1 MRVPISFIVGLSFAA
16 AAGLSLLAAS
26 ASVGVIEDLS
36 EISVRE
42 ALDTK
47 ELTWAEVQADGLQVT
62 LSGTAPTEASRFQ
75 ALTVAGSVVDAAR
88 VIDEMDV
95 EAIAALA
102 PPRFSVEILRNTSG
116 VSVIGLIPQSE
127 NRDDLLKRFN
137 GLESGPVTDLLEV
150 ADHAPPAGW
159 EDAMSFALNAIR
171 ILPRAKVSISAG
183 RVSIQSI
190 AKSAEA
196 KRRIESRLMRDAPP
210 GLTVALAI
218 KAPRPVITPF
228 TLRFVIDEEGAR
240 FDACSAATADGQAR
254 ILTAAAQAGA
264 GGPNRCTIGMGVPSP
279 HWPQAA
285 ETAIAALAQLGRGSV
300 TFSDADVTLVAAQG
314 TPQADFDRIIG
325 ELETNLPEVFA
336 LHASLP
342 APEMAGTAGPPEF
355 IATLSPEGQVQLR
368 GRISDDALRNLVQS
382 FAQARFGSEHVY
394 MAARIVP
401 DLPNDWGPRVL
412 SGLDAL
418 SNLSNGAVTVTPD
431 RVVISGATGNPEAN
445 AEISRLLADTLGEV
459 AEFEIDVSYK
469 EVLDPVANLP
479 TPEECV
485 AQVATVLAQ
494 GKINFEPGSATIDAS
509 ALPTMDA
516 IAEILKE
523 CADIPLEIQGHT
535 DSQGR
540 EEMNQALSQARAQS
554 VLNELRARRVLTGT
568 FIAEGF
574 GETRPIADNSTEEGR
589 EANRRIEFHLV
600 GPADPAKTIGTQ
612 QGDRSAQDP
621 EGSSDEQ
628 N

>member
-1 MRVPISFIVGLSFAA
+1 MRVPISIIIGLTFAL
-16 AAGLSLLAAS
+16 AAGLALLAAN
-26 ASVGVIEDLS
+26 ASVAVVEDLS

-42 ALDTK
+42 ALDDKT
-47 ELTWAEVQADGLQVT
+47 LGWAEVQADGLKVT
-62 LSGTAPTEASRFQ
+62 LSGTAPTEATRFQ

-95 EAIAALA
+95 QAVAALA
-102 PPRFSVEILRNTSG
+102 APRFSAEILRNTG
-116 VSVIGLIPQSE
+116 GLSVIGLIPQSTD
-127 NRDDLLKRFN
+127 RKALLDSFERISP
-137 GLESGPVTDLLEV
+137 GTVTDLLEV
-150 ADHAPPAGW
+150 ADYAAPAGW
-159 EDAMSFALNAIR
+159 DDAMTFALAAIR
-171 ILPRAKVSISAG
+171 DLPRAKVSVGAG

-196 KRRIESRLMRDAPP
+196 KRKIESRLMRNAPP

-228 TLRFVIDEEGAR
+228 TLRFVIDDAGAR
-240 FDACSAATADGQAR
+240 FDACTASTPEGQAR
-254 ILTAAAQAGA
+254 ILNAAKNAGA
-264 GGPNRCTIGMGVPSP
+264 DAQSRCTLGMGVPSP
-279 HWPQAA
+279 KWPEAA
-285 ETAIAALAQLGRGSV
+285 EVAIGALRQLGAGSV
-300 TFSDADVTLVAAQG
+300 TFSDADLTLVAAPG
-314 TPQADFDRIIG
+314 TPQADFDRIVG

-342 APEMAGTAGPPEF
+342 APENTSEAGPPEF

-368 GRISDDALRNLVQS
+368 GRITDEPLRNLVES
-382 FAQARFGSEHVY
+382 FAQARFGSAQVY

-401 DLPNDWGPRVL
+401 DLPADWGPRVL

-418 SNLSNGAVTVTPD
+418 ANLSNGALTVTPD
-431 RVVISGATGNPEAN
+431 QLIISGSTGNPDAN
-445 AEISRLLADTLGEV
+445 ADIARMLADGLGD
-459 AEFEIDVSYK
+459 AGQFEINVRYK
-469 EVLDPVANLP
+469 EALDPVANLP

-485 AQVATVLAQ
+485 RQIGDILAQ

-516 IAEILKE
+516 IATVLKE

-540 EEMNQALSQARAQS
+540 EEMNQALSQTRAQS
-554 VLNELRARRVLTGT
+554 VLNELRARRVLTGS
-568 FIAEGF
+568 FVARGF
-574 GETRPIADNSTEEGR
+574 GEARPIADNGTEAGR
-589 EANRRIEFHLV
+589 EANRRIEFHLIRPQ
-600 GPADPAKTIGTQ
+600 GPSADAAPTL
-612 QGDRSAQDP
+612 
-621 EGSSDEQ
+621 EGPSDEQ